1 MHSKNQGKK
10 ISRSTLLIA
19 LCWLAYACS
28 YIGKLSYNA
37 NINPIREAYGISYA
51 DAGTVSTFFF
61 FVYGIGQV
69 VNGIMCKKYS
79 IKPVVFTSLIVASA
93 MNFLMVTVGDFSVM
107 KYLWLVNGAAMSFLW
122 TSLIRLLSE
131 TLPTRDIGKSVIAMG
146 TTVATGTFIV
156 YGLSAVFTAT
166 VGFKATF
173 YIAAAIMTAVAFV
186 WIFSFDGLVKPLR
199 EERAMEAV
207 ASQIGGEEKKKG
219 GLGALGMLLAV
230 LAFFSVSDNLAKD
243 GLTSWTPSILK
254 SLYETPDWLSILLTL
269 LLPVMAALGAMVA
282 VRIQRLTGNF
292 VTTCTLLFGASALMI
307 GVVIIFISTSQ
318 IVLTVAC
325 FAIVSCLM
333 SAVNNVVTSMV
344 PLNMKDKVNSGLL
357 AGVLNGFCYLGST
370 VSSYGLGSVADELGW
385 LAVFYVLLGVIGLC
399 AAVGITYNVINGLKK
414 KGA

>member
-1 MHSKNQGKK
+1 MNGKIQK
-10 ISRSTLLIA
+10 KRLSRSTLLII

-28 YIGKLSYNA
+28 YVGKLSYNA
-37 NINPIREAYGISYA
+37 NINPIRELYGISYA

-69 VNGIMCKKYS
+69 VNGIMCKRYNVKLVIFS
-79 IKPVVFTSLIVASA
+79 SLIVASV

-131 TLPTRDIGKSVIAMG
+131 TLPKKDISKSVVAMG

-156 YGLSAVFTAT
+156 YGLSAIFTAT
-166 VGFKATF
+166 VGFKLTF

-199 EERAMEAV
+199 AEREEELILPAEAE
-207 ASQIGGEEKKKG
+207 AEEKKRG
-219 GLGALGMLLAV
+219 GIGALGMLFYV
-230 LAFFSVSDNLAKD
+230 LAFFSVADNLAKD

-254 SLYETPDWLSILLTL
+254 SLYATPDWLSILLTL
-269 LLPVMAALGAMVA
+269 LLPVMAAMGAMVA
-282 VRIQRLTGNF
+282 VRLQKLTGNF
-292 VTTCTLLFGASALMI
+292 VTTCTLLFGASAALI
-307 GVVIIFISTSQ
+307 GVVILFLSTSQ
-318 IVLTVAC
+318 IVLTIGC
-325 FAIVSCLM
+325 FALVSCLM

-357 AGVLNGFCYLGST
+357 AGLLNGFCYLGST
-370 VSSYGLGSVADELGW
+370 ISSYGLGSVADNFSW
-385 LAVFYVLLGVIGLC
+385 IAVFYVLLGVVGLC
-399 AAVGITYNVINGLKK
+399 SLIGVSYNAIRHIKK
-414 KGA
+414 